1 MSLILV
7 ICFKQ
12 EKYCDIERAA
22 GAPAKISRTKVRFK
36 RLCLYK
42 KNFWKL
48 FLLKYRQIT
57 CREKEQGAM
66 PENLI

>member
-22 GAPAKISRTKVRFK
+22 GAPAKISRTKSDLKDFT
-36 RLCLYK
+36 YK
-42 KNFWKL
+42 KKE
-48 FLLKYRQIT
+48 FLKNSLVKIQTSYV
-57 CREKEQGAM
+57 
-66 PENLI
+66 

>member
-22 GAPAKISRTKVRFK
+22 GAPAKISRIKVGFK
-36 RLCLYK
+36 RFNYK
-42 KNFWKL
+42 KE
-48 FLLKYRQIT
+48 FLETILVKIQTNYV
-57 CREKEQGAM
+57 
-66 PENLI
+66 